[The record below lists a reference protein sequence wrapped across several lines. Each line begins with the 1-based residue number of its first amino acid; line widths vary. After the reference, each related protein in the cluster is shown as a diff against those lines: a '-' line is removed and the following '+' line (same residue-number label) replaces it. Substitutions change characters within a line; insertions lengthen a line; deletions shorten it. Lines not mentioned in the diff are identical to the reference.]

1 VVARAPDTVAGV
13 LVERL
18 KDALAQAGRT
28 RLGRNLILAAVV
40 KDPRRARFDSVRSW
54 PESIAGFED
63 LAFLFS
69 SNQLNHGVVSQ
80 QFDEAA
86 LLYRVA
92 RRVGA
97 GTIAEIGRF
106 KGGSTFLLAAA
117 LEPGGEVWSYD
128 LHVPGPGLD
137 GAALDRSLLTALG
150 RYGLEGRVR
159 LIVGDS
165 RSAEAPP
172 RPCDLVLIDGD
183 HSYEGVR
190 ADWERWRNLVAP
202 GGHVLFHDAVDNG
215 GFGTFCDGVGRLVG
229 EIERLDEG
237 FRRDPGAG
245 SLAHFVRR

>member
-1 VVARAPDTVAGV
+1 M

-18 KDALAQAGRT
+18 KDTLAQAGRT

-40 KDPRRARFDSVRSW
+40 KDPRLARFDTVRRW
-54 PESIAGFED
+54 PRSIAGFED
-63 LAFLFS
+63 LTFLFS

-86 LLYRVA
+86 LLYRLA

-137 GAALDRSLLTALG
+137 GAALDRSLLAALH

-190 ADWERWRNLVAP
+190 ADWERWRDLVAAN
-202 GGHVLFHDAVDNG
+202 GRVLFHDAVDSG
-215 GFGTFCDGVGRLVG
+215 GFGTFCEGVGRLVA
-229 EIERLDEG
+229 EIERLDDG
-237 FRRDPGAG
+237 FTRDPGGG
-245 SLAHFVRR
+245 SLAQFVRR